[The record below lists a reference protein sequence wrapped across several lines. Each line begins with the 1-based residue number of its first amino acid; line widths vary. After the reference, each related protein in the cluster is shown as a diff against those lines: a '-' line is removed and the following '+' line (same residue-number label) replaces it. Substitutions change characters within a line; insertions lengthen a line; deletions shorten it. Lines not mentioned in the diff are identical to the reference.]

1 MLECACSSFQCEG
14 YLRVSFPATTLV
26 ILGTGGVLLVNVVL
40 DNIGAMVRVCGGGE
54 GGGKGGD
61 APCSGCAGF
70 EGGREESEVADC
82 NDYY

>member
-1 MLECACSSFQCEG
+1 MS
-14 YLRVSFPATTLV
+14 
-26 ILGTGGVLLVNVVL
+26 GG
-40 DNIGAMVRVCGGGE
+40 GGGE
-54 GGGKGGD
+54 GKGGD